1 MFNQDLFMHDDE
13 ISMNSN
19 FGFGDNA
26 FSSNPFSLELDSAG
40 PSYINLNFSLPQ
52 PEPQNLDEPNA
63 QENEQ
68 NNEPNESNYNIS
80 LLNDQQNSRQS
91 EEESN
96 FTPVNI
102 VKINETNQILFGQPE
117 KEEEKNKMINEKQKE
132 ISFNVKKT
140 NYTSQENEQLKP
152 EMVKPNTTNIAKRI
166 DYCKKYFKTNFVKFL
181 KKHCNKLIQSSCL
194 PKELKQNISSPNS
207 LSFTGNTK
215 DADNLAFLDFSVQK
229 IFCYYKEGNKGK
241 NSLQIKNQKKIGDIM
256 NFIESCEDE
265 SKYEKIS
272 SFFKMSLENAYELF
286 FESDDFKNYTKDSK
300 IIYLDKE
307 FKIQKGFSLLEKNG
321 FLKMIKMCKNYY

>member
-140 NYTSQENEQLKP
+140 
-152 EMVKPNTTNIAKRI
+152 I
-166 DYCKKYFKTNFVKFL
+166 
-181 KKHCNKLIQSSCL
+181 
-194 PKELKQNISSPNS
+194 
-207 LSFTGNTK
+207 
-215 DADNLAFLDFSVQK
+215 
-229 IFCYYKEGNKGK
+229 
-241 NSLQIKNQKKIGDIM
+241 KIG
-256 NFIESCEDE
+256 
-265 SKYEKIS
+265 
-272 SFFKMSLENAYELF
+272 L
-286 FESDDFKNYTKDSK
+286 
-300 IIYLDKE
+300 
-307 FKIQKGFSLLEKNG
+307 
-321 FLKMIKMCKNYY
+321 